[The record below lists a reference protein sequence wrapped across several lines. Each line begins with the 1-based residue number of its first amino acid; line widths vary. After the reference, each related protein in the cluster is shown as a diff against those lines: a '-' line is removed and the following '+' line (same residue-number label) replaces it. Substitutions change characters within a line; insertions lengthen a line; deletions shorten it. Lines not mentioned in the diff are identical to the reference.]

1 MMLILLALAGPIV
14 SSPSFYHSGL
24 GPEARPSILQT
35 TQEEIRPQ
43 FSIHNVM
50 VALDRQLGWI

>member
-24 GPEARPSILQT
+24 GPEARPFILQT

-50 VALDRQLGWI
+50 VALD